1 MEPPNPNEG
10 EARRARDM
18 GRQYQ
23 RDGDLERAIRLLTKS
38 IRLHPNPDTTAML
51 NGAKAAAMRSTRV
64 KYCRQCFRCEWNCTC
79 GSSGGGG
86 SSGTGG
92 EGSGGGSSRPPASSA
107 GGVAGGGI
115 RVGGGGGG
123 GGGGGVGGVGG
134 RREEPHGRGA
144 VGGGMHFNIG
154 RRCSCRCACP
164 GPFTYPRSFQLM
176 MMAAAIVALLAY
188 RTTYG
193 ESPFQS
199 VQSRYR
205 NGDPPFRWPRAYTW
219 HEYVFD
225 DEDGGDGVDAY
236 SYRSSRRRSGSGS
249 DSDRTGYKA
258 RRRNAQKDKEDEA
271 RRRQDDWQPG
281 EEVEAEAEAE
291 EGEGEGD
298 EAEEDE
304 GERRT
309 KKTKKK
315 RPRRRRRRS
324 RKRSERGGEEEEGDD
339 ENDGRASTHERDVV
353 HDSLWDMWDNAS
365 VFSSFPL
372 SVVGTVVLNFLFGG
386 GFMFVG
392 F

>member
-1 MEPPNPNEG
+1 
-10 EARRARDM
+10 
-18 GRQYQ
+18 
-23 RDGDLERAIRLLTKS
+23 
-38 IRLHPNPDTTAML
+38 
-51 NGAKAAAMRSTRV
+51 
-64 KYCRQCFRCEWNCTC
+64 
-79 GSSGGGG
+79 
-86 SSGTGG
+86 
-92 EGSGGGSSRPPASSA
+92 
-107 GGVAGGGI
+107 
-115 RVGGGGGG
+115 
-123 GGGGGVGGVGG
+123 
-134 RREEPHGRGA
+134 
-144 VGGGMHFNIG
+144 
-154 RRCSCRCACP
+154 
-164 GPFTYPRSFQLM
+164 M

-249 DSDRTGYKA
+249 DSGSDRTGYKA

-271 RRRQDDWQPG
+271 RRTQDGGQPLG
-281 EEVEAEAEAE
+281 EYVEAEAVE
-291 EGEGEGD
+291 E
-298 EAEEDE
+298 EEEE

-315 RPRRRRRRS
+315 RSRRRRS
-324 RKRSERGGEEEEGDD
+324 RKRSERGGDEEEGNNEDD
-339 ENDGRASTHERDVV
+339 DRASTHERDDVV
-353 HDSLWDMWDNAS
+353 HDSLWDLWDNAS
-365 VFSSFPL
+365 VFSGFPL
-372 SVVGTVVLNFLFGG
+372 SIVGTVVLNFLFGG